1 MCVVGGGVGGVC
13 VECVCLGC
21 GGNCVGMCGVCMCIP
36 GTGFSLGA
44 LMMLAPNHYPQRPAW
59 GPTE

>member
-21 GGNCVGMCGVCMCIP
+21 GGIVWVCVVCVCVYQEQVSP
-36 GTGFSLGA
+36 SV
-44 LMMLAPNHYPQRPAW
+44 P
-59 GPTE
+59 